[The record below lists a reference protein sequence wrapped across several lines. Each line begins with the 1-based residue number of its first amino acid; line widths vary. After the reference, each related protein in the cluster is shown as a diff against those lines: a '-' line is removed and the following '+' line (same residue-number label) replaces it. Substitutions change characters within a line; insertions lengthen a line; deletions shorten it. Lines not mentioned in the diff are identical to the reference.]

1 MKKYIKPFFLV
12 LFNNV
17 FLLMINTPE
26 VYNHLWNQYSK
37 SGCPT
42 ITVISKMIM
51 KAIYSRVTTKLSLIL
66 FMNWIIIV
74 GIVNGKIKI

>member
-26 VYNHLWNQYSK
+26 VYNHLWSLIIFILLWFMTFSMLVVGIRY
-37 SGCPT
+37 
-42 ITVISKMIM
+42 
-51 KAIYSRVTTKLSLIL
+51 TKLPE
-66 FMNWIIIV
+66 
-74 GIVNGKIKI
+74 GDD

>member
-26 VYNHLWNQYSK
+26 VYNHLWSL
-37 SGCPT
+37 
-42 ITVISKMIM
+42 IISTLLLFMTFSMLVVGIR
-51 KAIYSRVTTKLSLIL
+51 YTKLPE
-66 FMNWIIIV
+66 
-74 GIVNGKIKI
+74 GDD

>member
-26 VYNHLWNQYSK
+26 VYNHLWSL
-37 SGCPT
+37 
-42 ITVISKMIM
+42 IISTLLWFMTFSMLVVGIR
-51 KAIYSRVTTKLSLIL
+51 YTKLPE
-66 FMNWIIIV
+66 
-74 GIVNGKIKI
+74 GDD

>member
-26 VYNHLWNQYSK
+26 IYNNLW
-37 SGCPT
+37 
-42 ITVISKMIM
+42 
-51 KAIYSRVTTKLSLIL
+51 SLIISIL
-66 FMNWIIIV
+66 LWFITFSMLVV
-74 GIVNGKIKI
+74 GIRYTELPEGDD

>member
-26 VYNHLWNQYSK
+26 VYNHLWSLIIFTLLWFMTFSMLVVGIRY
-37 SGCPT
+37 
-42 ITVISKMIM
+42 
-51 KAIYSRVTTKLSLIL
+51 TKLPE
-66 FMNWIIIV
+66 
-74 GIVNGKIKI
+74 GDD

>member
-26 VYNHLWNQYSK
+26 VYNHLWSLIIFTLLWFMTFSMLVVGIRY
-37 SGCPT
+37 
-42 ITVISKMIM
+42 
-51 KAIYSRVTTKLSLIL
+51 TKLPEG
-66 FMNWIIIV
+66 ND
-74 GIVNGKIKI
+74 

>member
-26 VYNHLWNQYSK
+26 VYNHLWNLIIFTLLWFMTFSMLVVGIRY
-37 SGCPT
+37 
-42 ITVISKMIM
+42 
-51 KAIYSRVTTKLSLIL
+51 TKLPEGDDFL
-66 FMNWIIIV
+66 FLYE
-74 GIVNGKIKI
+74 

>member
-26 VYNHLWNQYSK
+26 VYNHLWNLIIFTLLWFMTFSMLVVGIRY
-37 SGCPT
+37 
-42 ITVISKMIM
+42 
-51 KAIYSRVTTKLSLIL
+51 TKLPE
-66 FMNWIIIV
+66 
-74 GIVNGKIKI
+74 GDD

>member
-26 VYNHLWNQYSK
+26 VYNHLWSLIIFTLLWFMTFSMLVVGIRY
-37 SGCPT
+37 
-42 ITVISKMIM
+42 
-51 KAIYSRVTTKLSLIL
+51 TKLP
-66 FMNWIIIV
+66 
-74 GIVNGKIKI
+74 GDD

>member
-26 VYNHLWNQYSK
+26 VYNHLW
-37 SGCPT
+37 
-42 ITVISKMIM
+42 
-51 KAIYSRVTTKLSLIL
+51 SLIIFTL
-66 FMNWIIIV
+66 LWFMTFFFFFFCIRYTKFPE
-74 GIVNGKIKI
+74 GDD

>member
-26 VYNHLWNQYSK
+26 VYNHLWNLIIF
-37 SGCPT
+37 T
-42 ITVISKMIM
+42 LLWFMTVSMLVVGIR
-51 KAIYSRVTTKLSLIL
+51 YTKLPE
-66 FMNWIIIV
+66 
-74 GIVNGKIKI
+74 GDD

>member
-26 VYNHLWNQYSK
+26 VYNHLW
-37 SGCPT
+37 
-42 ITVISKMIM
+42 
-51 KAIYSRVTTKLSLIL
+51 SLIIFTL
-66 FMNWIIIV
+66 LWFMTFSMLVV
-74 GIVNGKIKI
+74 GIRYTKFPERDD

>member
-26 VYNHLWNQYSK
+26 VYNHLWSLIIFTLLWFMTFSMLVVGIRY
-37 SGCPT
+37 
-42 ITVISKMIM
+42 
-51 KAIYSRVTTKLSLIL
+51 TKLPK
-66 FMNWIIIV
+66 
-74 GIVNGKIKI
+74 GDD

>member
-26 VYNHLWNQYSK
+26 VYNHLW
-37 SGCPT
+37 
-42 ITVISKMIM
+42 
-51 KAIYSRVTTKLSLIL
+51 SLIISTL
-66 FMNWIIIV
+66 LWFMTFSMLVV
-74 GIVNGKIKI
+74 GIR

>member
-26 VYNHLWNQYSK
+26 VYNHLWSLIIFTLLWFMTFSMLVVGIRY
-37 SGCPT
+37 
-42 ITVISKMIM
+42 
-51 KAIYSRVTTKLSLIL
+51 TKLPEGD
-66 FMNWIIIV
+66 N
-74 GIVNGKIKI
+74 

>member
-26 VYNHLWNQYSK
+26 VYNHLW
-37 SGCPT
+37 
-42 ITVISKMIM
+42 
-51 KAIYSRVTTKLSLIL
+51 SLIIFTL
-66 FMNWIIIV
+66 LWFMTFSMLVV
-74 GIVNGKIKI
+74 GIRYTKFPEGDD